1 MRSVV
6 VVVDCM
12 GSAMR
17 FVLRLAD
24 LSCGGGV
31 LCESGDCCWTVVR
44 YSGDGCHE
52 LCVLM
57 ILF

>member
-31 LCESGDCCWTVVR
+31 LCESGDCC

-52 LCVLM
+52 MCVLL